1 MAAPQK
7 LAVMQIVEIRKA
19 ADNPIPH
26 KVFAQQARVNLRKM
40 CVAQIPDAARLSKV
54 LKARLK
60 EYNATLPKP
69 LALVFFADAVEHV
82 CRIARL
88 LRQPRGSPLGL
99 PCLIWSS
106 HVALNW
112 DEVEIYMLYIPIAS
126 MKRTSAYRWI
136 GIAGR
141 RVWQRETDA
150 HALCSMAGRLPL
162 LPA

>member
-1 MAAPQK
+1 
-7 LAVMQIVEIRKA
+7 
-19 ADNPIPH
+19 
-26 KVFAQQARVNLRKM
+26 M

-99 PCLIWSS
+99 LCLMWSS

-112 DEVEIYMLYIPIAS
+112 DKAGIHNLRCSASLCFDS
-126 MKRTSAYRWI
+126 MKRTFDYRWV